1 MRRKVIAAFAALA
14 LTVAVGGVGTAVVA
28 QDGQGQG
35 GQRAQRNQDGQRR
48 GQMDPEQMRQRMMDA
63 MKERL
68 GASDEDWQAL
78 EPRVQ
83 RVMEAQQNA
92 RAGMGMGMGFGRGG
106 QQGMRRGQQPETEV
120 GRATSALREVLEDE
134 NAPAEQIRE
143 RLDALR
149 AARQAAEAELTTAR
163 DELRGLLTQR
173 QEAILVMSGMLE

>member
-1 MRRKVIAAFAALA
+1 HFALRKAGTGPAARGRVVPAPSFVSGARPPEREQVMRRKVIAAFAALA

-63 MKERL
+63 LKERL

-92 RAGMGMGMGFGRGG
+92 RAG
-106 QQGMRRGQQPETEV
+106 
-120 GRATSALREVLEDE
+120 
-134 NAPAEQIRE
+134 
-143 RLDALR
+143 
-149 AARQAAEAELTTAR
+149 
-163 DELRGLLTQR
+163 
-173 QEAILVMSGMLE
+173 